1 MSATVRISKESWQE
15 LKLIAAQVG
24 EPMQAVLDK
33 AIEAYRRQYFLQKA
47 NDTYA
52 TLRENAETWQE
63 EIKEREAWDVTL
75 RDGLR
80 RDE

>member
-1 MSATVRISKESWQE
+1 MSATVRISKESWQA

-47 NDTYA
+47 NDAYA